1 MTPFRFISARTKV
14 VTSST
19 SLQVNIPVGVRA
31 IRIVADIPVLF
42 WYAGMD
48 NNTGV
53 VLIPAGVP
61 EYFLVQSPDSVVAT
75 AQNSGDSGNVNIAL
89 LTR

>member
-1 MTPFRFISARTKV
+1 MTPFRFISAQTKTA
-14 VTSST
+14 TSS
-19 SLQVNIPVGVRA
+19 SVSMDIPVGVRA
-31 IRIVADIPVLF
+31 VRVVSDIPVLF
-42 WYAGMD
+42 WYSYQTQEDA
-48 NNTGV
+48 

-61 EYFLVQSPDSVVAT
+61 EYFLVQSPDTVLTA

>member
-1 MTPFRFISARTKV
+1 MTPFRFISAQTKK

-19 SLQVNIPVGVRA
+19 TLQVNIPVGVRA
-31 IRIVADIPVLF
+31 VRIVADIPVLF

-48 NNTGV
+48 NNTSAM
-53 VLIPAGVP
+53 LIPAGVP
-61 EYFLVQSPDSVVAT
+61 EYFLVQNPDAVVAA

>member
-1 MTPFRFISARTKV
+1 MTPFRFISAQTKTA
-14 VTSST
+14 TSS
-19 SLQVNIPVGVRA
+19 SVSMAIPVGVRA
-31 IRIVADIPVLF
+31 VRVVSDIPVLF
-42 WYAGMD
+42 WYSYQTKEDA
-48 NNTGV
+48 

-61 EYFLVQSPDSVVAT
+61 EYFLVQNPDTILTA